1 MDIQKAIVK
10 FDGLFNTCLIDRII
24 HYLNFEKS
32 LPLSTLGGD
41 TEKIRKVKGFSVVNK
56 YHTHVD
62 NKDMT
67 KHILFNFIKQSL
79 KIPLLNYTVK
89 FRECVY
95 EDIVQ
100 TDFLTYDVNGKYE
113 IHVDDCP
120 QTTRRLSII
129 VNLNEGYEGGDFIF
143 FDPIN
148 KKDIIHRESLKKG
161 TILIFPSNFL
171 YPHSIE
177 PITKGTRYSLVSWAT

>member
-1 MDIQKAIVK
+1 MNIQKAIVK
-10 FDGLFNTCLIDRII
+10 FDGLFKTCLIDRII

-100 TDFLTYDVNGKYE
+100 TDFLTYDVNE
-113 IHVDDCP
+113 D
-120 QTTRRLSII
+120 
-129 VNLNEGYEGGDFIF
+129 YEGGDFIF